1 MERRIGGRSLLFPKG
16 IIWAK
21 CDFKW
26 ANFFPILWTRLG
38 CLMRATYL
46 SLQSFYFGAISIG
59 APPQISWSSLT
70 QAPPTCGCCPP
81 TARSRPAVSTP
92 PSLPP
97 LSGRGSVQIEHR
109 LILLSPEFLL
119 HKHYLFLLKLGTS
132 GRLAFGLRFRSADSS
147 GKRQQTQTEASI
159 PFYFVFSLSSLP
171 WAGMPGIFEEIHPSG
186 MVGWREFWQCM
197 LSMGTG
203 FAVANI
209 VCLQHKIAEAE
220 ALSHLWSDD
229 PRLSRV
235 SCLQVFWELMIDTS
249 ISSSYSHSQ

>member
-1 MERRIGGRSLLFPKG
+1 MDKAWL
-16 IIWAK
+16 
-21 CDFKW
+21 
-26 ANFFPILWTRLG
+26 
-38 CLMRATYL
+38 LMRVTNL
-46 SLQSFYFGAISIG
+46 SLQSFYFGEISIG
-59 APPQISWSSLT
+59 TPPQNFWSSLT
-70 QAPPTCGCCPP
+70 QAPPGCGCCPP
-81 TARSRPAVSTP
+81 TARPRPAVSTP
-92 PSLPP
+92 ASLPP

-119 HKHYLFLLKLGTS
+119 HKLYLFLLKLGTS
-132 GRLAFGLRFRSADSS
+132 VCLAFGLCLRSADSS
-147 GKRQQTQTEASI
+147 GERLQTQTEASI
-159 PFYFVFSLSSLP
+159 PFYFVLSLSSLP
-171 WAGMPGIFEEIHPSG
+171 WAGIPGIFEEIHPSG

-197 LSMGTG
+197 LPKGTG

-220 ALSHLWSDD
+220 ALSHPWSDD